1 MEPETKKCPYCGE
14 EILAVAKKCKYCGEW
29 LTEEKAED
37 NTKQM
42 IPCPICSEMIE
53 EGTEICPHCHEKLT
67 KPCCPAPESPNPKKA
82 ERNDDG
88 TRKFFDYYI
97 VEPYLRNYAVFNA
110 RLNRKHY
117 FVGLLVW
124 AAIFF
129 GLFLVFAAAM
139 TDDTPAAYQILAT
152 GIFGI
157 YTLGSIIP
165 LYATAT
171 RRLRDADSAP
181 NTIAW
186 VLLVFASPL
195 ILFWICRRTE
205 DEDIRV
211 DGLEPDSPQ
220 LVEFGKTDG
229 ITCLVL
235 ITAIILG
242 LVLNPGAW
250 GNKVPVPANE
260 SELISTATMENDT
273 DNDILKIG
281 EALEILNYVEENEEV
296 SNEAKSKIN
305 ELLIEQYQYERG
317 ADEFERQYGDI
328 WVFYKNCVQKGE
340 ESLTPIDINTASIV
354 RLGVDAVC
362 SPMVDITVFD
372 KQQLDF
378 LKQQLLKNGFTLT
391 SSEDFGKVYKNESYS
406 AQASWYDEYESGFVV
421 IHKEINTDNDDDDTF
436 SNTSVDSQ
444 D

>member
-1 MEPETKKCPYCGE
+1 MEQETKKCPYCGE

-82 ERNDDG
+82 ERKDDG

-211 DGLEPDSPQ
+211 DGLEPDGPQ

-229 ITCLVL
+229 ITSLVL
-235 ITAIILG
+235 TAAIILG
-242 LVLNPGAW
+242 LALNPGAW
-250 GNKVPVPANE
+250 GDKVPAPVDNKVEKVTDDYNSIENDGTDEVE
-260 SELISTATMENDT
+260 SEDITSEEDDEDVWLGELLEEGNDNIEDPVWRKRLIR
-273 DNDILKIG
+273 LVG
-281 EALEILNYVEENEEV
+281 EENY
-296 SNEAKSKIN
+296 NFMR
-305 ELLIEQYQYERG
+305 EQYMG
-317 ADEFERQYGDI
+317 TAI
-328 WVFYKNCVQKGE
+328 QKEDGMMGRYQSYTFSGSTNE
-340 ESLTPIDINTASIV
+340 N
-354 RLGVDAVC
+354 
-362 SPMVDITVFD
+362 
-372 KQQLDF
+372 
-378 LKQQLLKNGFTLT
+378 
-391 SSEDFGKVYKNESYS
+391 SEDGYVVSYS
-406 AQASWYDEYESGFVV
+406 CGDGHENLEV
-421 IHKEINTDNDDDDTF
+421 EITRNGKAKTYQETN
-436 SNTSVDSQ
+436 
-444 D
+444 